1 MPRPPTLKISEIFP
15 SVQGEG
21 LRQGEPAIFVRFAGC
36 NLRCAF
42 CDTKYART
50 GGTEVGVEEIAARVA
65 AARERHPAPW
75 VVLTGGEPYAQ
86 NLGALIRRLRADGL
100 RVQVETNGTAFRP
113 WPADGITISP
123 KPPRWAYDPRFRRRA
138 GEVKLVVTKSLTS
151 AVLARLR
158 REFPARVPILLQ
170 PQSNAAWSRAR
181 ALRLLENSLRHGLGN
196 IRVTVQ
202 LHKIY
207 GLP

>member
-1 MPRPPTLKISEIFP
+1 MPQPLTLKISEIFP

-50 GGTEVGVEEIAARVA
+50 GGTDVTAGEIAARVA
-65 AARERHPAPW
+65 AMRELYPAPG

-100 RVQVETNGTAFRP
+100 RVRIETNGTAFRP
-113 WPADGITISP
+113 WPTDGITISP
-123 KPPRWAYDPRFRRRA
+123 KPPRWSYDARFRRRA
-138 GEVKLVVTKSLTS
+138 AEVKLVVTKSLAP

-158 REFPARVPILLQ
+158 GEFPAHVPILLQ

-181 ALRLLENSLRHGLGN
+181 ALRLLEGALRSGLGN

>member
-1 MPRPPTLKISEIFP
+1 MRQPPTLKISEIFS

-21 LRQGEPAIFVRFAGC
+21 LRQGGPAVFVRFAGC

-42 CDTKYART
+42 CDTKYAWS
-50 GGTEVGVEEIAARVA
+50 GGTNATVEEIAARVA
-65 AARERHPAPW
+65 ALRGRNPAPW
-75 VVLTGGEPYAQ
+75 VILTGGEPYAQ
-86 NLGALIRRLRADGL
+86 NLGSLIRRLRADGFL
-100 RVQVETNGTAFRP
+100 VQIETNAKVHRP
-113 WPADGITISP
+113 WPADWITVSP
-123 KPPRWAYDPRFRRRA
+123 KPPRWSYDPRFRRRA
-138 GEVKLVVTKSLTS
+138 AEVKLVVTKSLTP

-181 ALRLLENSLRHGLGN
+181 ALGLLAGALRGGLGN

>member
-1 MPRPPTLKISEIFP
+1 MPQPPTLKISEIFP
-15 SVQGEG
+15 SIQGEG
-21 LRQGEPAIFVRFAGC
+21 LRQGEPTIFVRFAGC

-50 GGTEVGVEEIAARVA
+50 GGIDVTAEEIADRVA
-65 AARERHPAPW
+65 ALHERYPARW

-86 NLGALIRRLRADGL
+86 NLGALMRRLRADGL
-100 RVQVETNGTAFRP
+100 RVQIETNATIYRP
-113 WPADGITISP
+113 WPADGITVSP
-123 KPPRWAYDPRFRRRA
+123 KPPRWSYDPRFRRRA
-138 GEVKLVVTKSLTS
+138 GEVKLVVTKSLTP
-151 AVLARLR
+151 AILARLR

-181 ALRLLENSLRHGLGN
+181 AVRLLESALRAGLGN